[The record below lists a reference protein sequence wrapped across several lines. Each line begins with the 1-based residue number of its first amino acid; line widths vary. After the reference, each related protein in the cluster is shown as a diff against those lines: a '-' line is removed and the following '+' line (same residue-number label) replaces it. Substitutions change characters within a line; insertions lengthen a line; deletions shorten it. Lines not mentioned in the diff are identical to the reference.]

1 MEQNKLWSQSI
12 DSDVNPADDFFH
24 YVNSKWINEYKIPD
38 DMSRWC
44 MFNILDENNTKKIND
59 ILKED
64 IDKRIKNLH
73 QGYLNKSGKDDLYNI
88 IKTVSKINNM
98 EEMLNTLYSFDL
110 YQITNNPINFYVY
123 ANLNDSENNILYG
136 STSGLY
142 LPDRDYYIKEDMK
155 EKREKYIDFME
166 NYITIV
172 NKELDITIDKKVI
185 FDFEKILAE
194 WTHTKVMKRD
204 PENYNN
210 PTTIGEF
217 MKNYPNLKLEQVLEN
232 VSKYTIEEMK
242 EFPMN
247 ISNPTFFKNYNDF
260 LGDESNYNILKQHT
274 LWSLVLK
281 LSLCS
286 KEFETLKF
294 DFYGKYMSGLL
305 EMKPEWKRAVDYINS
320 QLGELLGLEF
330 CKKYFNEDS
339 KKKCDMMVGYIIEE
353 LRGRLH
359 TNDWMDEITKK
370 QALIKLN
377 KMRVKIGYPS
387 EEGRRD
393 LSKLV
398 LDEDSFFKNHC
409 MMNRFDSLFNLNEIN
424 TKKNK
429 ERFHMYPHMVNAYY
443 SPVSNEIVFPAGIL
457 QWPFFNINMDMSENF
472 GAIGVVIGHEITHG
486 FDDQGRK
493 YDGNGNLNDW
503 WSESVC
509 KKYAEKTNKIRDLFD
524 SFQVNGRNVNGSLT
538 LGENIADLGGLS
550 ISYHAYLKYINDY
563 PSEDN
568 IFDGFTSKQR
578 FFLGFA
584 RVWCGHMRDEEMEKR
599 IMTDPHSPAI
609 FRVNGSLCNMEEF
622 YETFKVE
629 ESNKL
634 YLKKSMR
641 GSVW

>member
-1 MEQNKLWSQSI
+1 MEQNKLWSQSV
-12 DSDVNPADDFFH
+12 DSEINPADDFFH
-24 YVNSKWINEYKIPD
+24 YVNGKWIKENNIPD
-38 DMSRWC
+38 DMSRWG
-44 MFNILDENNTKKIND
+44 MFNILDENNTQKINE

-64 IDKRIKNLH
+64 IDKRIKTLH
-73 QGYLNKSGKDDLYNI
+73 QGYLTKSGKNDLYNI
-88 IKTVSKINNM
+88 INIVNKIDNM
-98 EEMLNTLYSFDL
+98 EEMLNTLYNIDL
-110 YQITNNPINFYVY
+110 YQITNNPVSFYVY

-142 LPDRDYYIKEDMK
+142 LPDRDYYLMDDMK
-155 EKREKYIDFME
+155 EKREKYIEFME
-166 NYITIV
+166 NYVNSV
-172 NKELDITIDKKVI
+172 NKELDVKIDTKAI
-185 FDFEKILAE
+185 FDFEKTLAE

-204 PENYNN
+204 PKNYNN

-217 MKNYPNLKLEQVLEN
+217 MENYPNISLEKVLKN
-232 VSKYTIEEMK
+232 VTDYTLEEMK
-242 EFPMN
+242 DFPMN

-260 LGDESNYNILKQHT
+260 LSDKSNYNILKQHT
-274 LWSLVLK
+274 LWSLMLK

-286 KEFETLKF
+286 KEFESLKF

-359 TNDWMDEITKK
+359 NNDWMDESTKK
-370 QALIKLN
+370 QALVKLN

-398 LDEDSFFKNHC
+398 LEEDSFFKNHC
-409 MMNRFDSLFNLNEIN
+409 TMNQFDSLFNLNEIN

-493 YDGNGNLNDW
+493 YDGDGNLNDW
-503 WSESVC
+503 WSESVGE
-509 KKYAEKTNKIRDLFD
+509 KYAEKTNKIRDLFD

-550 ISYHAYLKYINDY
+550 ISYHAYMRYLKDY

-568 IFDGFTSKQR
+568 IFDGFSSKQR

-609 FRVNGSLCNMEEF
+609 FRVNGSLCNMKEF

-629 ESNKL
+629 ES
-634 YLKKSMR
+634 
-641 GSVW
+641 